1 MVADS
6 NSASVAIFFLY
17 MLTWPWT
24 NLKKELNKRVEEVE
38 SGEAKLY
45 TFEEVKES
53 LFKYKPTKWERFW
66 FNTKFG
72 LHELTWKVYRFFKPC
87 HSRIRNAI
95 PKQWCDLTELTLM
108 VNFEIIKSFV
118 EDEMDVIDWDHSE
131 ETRAAAAW
139 LKSSYKYIT
148 EERKELQD
156 NLEIAYSG
164 VDYTDKDLTY
174 QEKYKEV
181 IQIEEKINDTDKDI
195 IIGLA
200 NHRAWLWS

>member
-1 MVADS
+1 
-6 NSASVAIFFLY
+6 

-24 NLKKELNKRVEEVE
+24 NLKKELDKRVKEVE
-38 SGEAKLY
+38 TGTAKFY
-45 TFEEVKES
+45 SFEEVKES
-53 LFKYKPTKWERFW
+53 IFNYKPTKWERFW
-66 FNTKFG
+66 SSLKYE
-72 LHELTWKVYRFFKPC
+72 LHDLSWKAYRFFKPC

-95 PKQWCDLTELTLM
+95 PRQWCDLAELTLM

-118 EDEMDVIDWDHSE
+118 EDEMDVIDWEYCEDS
-131 ETRAAAAW
+131 RAAAAW

-156 NLEIAYSG
+156 NLEIAYSR

>member
-1 MVADS
+1 
-6 NSASVAIFFLY
+6 

-24 NLKKELNKRVEEVE
+24 NLKKELNQRVKEAE
-38 SGEAKLY
+38 SGEAKFY
-45 TFEEVKES
+45 SFEEVKES
-53 LFKYKPTKWERFW
+53 IFNYKPTKWERFW
-66 FNTKFG
+66 SSLKYE
-72 LHELTWKVYRFFKPC
+72 LHDLSWKAYRFFKPC
-87 HSRIRNAI
+87 HSRIRNVI
-95 PKQWCDLTELTLM
+95 PRQWCDLTELTLM
-108 VNFEIIKSFV
+108 INFEIIKSFV
-118 EDEMDVIDWDHSE
+118 EDEMDVIDWEYCEDS
-131 ETRAAAAW
+131 RAAAAW

-156 NLEIAYSG
+156 NLEIAYSR

-174 QEKYKEV
+174 QDKYKEV